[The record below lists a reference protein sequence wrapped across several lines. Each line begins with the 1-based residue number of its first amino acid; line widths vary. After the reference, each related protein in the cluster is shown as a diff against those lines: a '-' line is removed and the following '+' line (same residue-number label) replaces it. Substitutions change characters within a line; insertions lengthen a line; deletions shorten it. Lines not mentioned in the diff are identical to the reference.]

1 MGILINIFFVFLLPI
16 AAFAF
21 IMWLII
27 TLQIFLSGMNSRI
40 PGLII
45 PLISFIVA
53 TLFSIIL
60 WSLDGETNTKF
71 LIGSLIVCNIP
82 TLVYLFINHNVRKN
96 K

>member
-27 TLQIFLSGMNSRI
+27 TLQIFLSGMNSWI

-45 PLISFIVA
+45 PLISLLWLHFLA
-53 TLFSIIL
+53 LFSGL
-60 WSLDGETNTKF
+60 
-71 LIGSLIVCNIP
+71 
-82 TLVYLFINHNVRKN
+82 
-96 K
+96 